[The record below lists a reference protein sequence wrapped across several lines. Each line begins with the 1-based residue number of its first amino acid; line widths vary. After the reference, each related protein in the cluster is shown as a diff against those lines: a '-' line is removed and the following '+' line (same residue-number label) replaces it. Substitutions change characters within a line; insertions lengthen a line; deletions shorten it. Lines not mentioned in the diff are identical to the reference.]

1 MEVLEEDLCFTSGGL
16 SKRNDM
22 DASPGLRVN
31 DGNRYAF
38 KQSEGNEAL
47 FLVMKPIVFEGV
59 SRAFKHP
66 FHVNK
71 IETVALRGFMR
82 KVRLTAEFGIIFRTP
97 VLLRARVLQGLPRK
111 VTTAQRQC
119 L

>member
-1 MEVLEEDLCFTSGGL
+1 MRRTRARSDLEVLEEDLCFTSGGL

-31 DGNRYAF
+31 DGNRYAL

-59 SRAFKHP
+59 SRALKHP

-71 IETVALRGFMR
+71 IETVVLEIASALWLIPSTS
-82 KVRLTAEFGIIFRTP
+82 V
-97 VLLRARVLQGLPRK
+97 
-111 VTTAQRQC
+111 
-119 L
+119 